1 MSEQYLTLAEV
12 RDLLTAE
19 AENRGQE
26 SLLASQKHALEHAQA
41 VCKNPSKEDAE
52 KLVEEVKQIDIVSD
66 FIACK
71 IADILPQY
79 PEDVRAIF
87 SKERITL
94 EPAQIQEILDIV
106 AKYI

>member
-1 MSEQYLTLAEV
+1 MTEQYLTLAEV

-19 AENRGQE
+19 AETRGQE

-41 VCKNPSKEDAE
+41 VCKNPSGENAKE
-52 KLVEEVKQIDIVSD
+52 LVEEVKQIDVVSD
-66 FIACK
+66 SIACK
-71 IADILPQY
+71 IADILPKY

>member
-1 MSEQYLTLAEV
+1 MTEQYLTLAEV

-19 AENRGQE
+19 AEIRGQE
-26 SLLASQKHALEHAQA
+26 SLLASQKHALEHAQT
-41 VCKNPSKEDAE
+41 VCSIPLADANAI
-52 KLVEEVKQIDIVSD
+52 VEEVKKIDIVTDSV
-66 FIACK
+66 ACK
-71 IADILPQY
+71 IADILPKY

-94 EPAQIQEILDIV
+94 EPSQIQEILDIV

>member
-19 AENRGQE
+19 AETRGQE

-41 VCKNPSKEDAE
+41 VCSISLEDA
-52 KLVEEVKQIDIVSD
+52 KAIVDEVSQIDVVTDSV
-66 FIACK
+66 AYK
-71 IADILPQY
+71 IADILPRN

-87 SKERITL
+87 SKERVTL
-94 EPAQIQEILDIV
+94 EKDQIQAILDIV
-106 AKYI
+106 AKHI

>member
-19 AENRGQE
+19 AETRGQE

-41 VCKNPSKEDAE
+41 VCSISLEDA
-52 KLVEEVKQIDIVSD
+52 KAIVDEVSQIDVVTDSV
-66 FIACK
+66 AYK
-71 IADILPQY
+71 IADILPRN

-87 SKERITL
+87 SKERVTL
-94 EPAQIQEILDIV
+94 EKDQIQVILDIV
-106 AKYI
+106 AKHI

>member
-1 MSEQYLTLAEV
+1 MPEQYLTLAEV

-19 AENRGQE
+19 AESRGQE

-41 VCKNPSKEDAE
+41 VCSISLDDAN
-52 KLVEEVKQIDIVSD
+52 KIIDEVKKIDVVSD
-66 FIACK
+66 SVACK
-71 IADILPQY
+71 IADLLPKY

-94 EPAQIQEILDIV
+94 EPAQIQEIIDIV

>member
-19 AENRGQE
+19 AETRGQE

-41 VCKNPSKEDAE
+41 VCSISLEDA
-52 KLVEEVKQIDIVSD
+52 KAIVDEVSQIDVVTDSV
-66 FIACK
+66 AYK
-71 IADILPQY
+71 IADILPRN

-87 SKERITL
+87 SKERVTL
-94 EPAQIQEILDIV
+94 EKDQIQAILDIV

>member
-1 MSEQYLTLAEV
+1 MTEQYLTLAEV

-19 AENRGQE
+19 AEIRGQE
-26 SLLASQKHALEHAQA
+26 FLLASQKHALEHAQA
-41 VCKNPSKEDAE
+41 VCKNPSGDNAKE
-52 KLVEEVKQIDIVSD
+52 LVEEVKQIDVVSD
-66 FIACK
+66 SIACK

>member
-1 MSEQYLTLAEV
+1 MTEQYLTLAEV

-19 AENRGQE
+19 AEIRGQE
-26 SLLASQKHALEHAQA
+26 FLLASQKHALEHAQA
-41 VCKNPSKEDAE
+41 VCSIPLDDA
-52 KLVEEVKQIDIVSD
+52 KAIIDEVKKIDIVSD
-66 FIACK
+66 SVACK
-71 IADILPQY
+71 IADILPKY

>member
-1 MSEQYLTLAEV
+1 MAEQYLTLAEV

-19 AENRGQE
+19 AEIRGQE
-26 SLLASQKHALEHAQA
+26 SLLASQKHALEHAQT
-41 VCKNPSKEDAE
+41 VCSIPLADANAI
-52 KLVEEVKQIDIVSD
+52 VEEVKKIDVVTDSV
-66 FIACK
+66 ACK
-71 IADILPQY
+71 IADILPKY

-94 EPAQIQEILDIV
+94 EPSQTQEILDIV